1 MKTLGLIGGMS
12 WESTATY
19 YRRLNQIARDRLG
32 GQHSARLVMVSVDF
46 APIAAMQAAGDWD
59 GATRAMVEAARTLA
73 KAGAD
78 GVLICAN
85 TMHKM
90 ADAVEQAAGV
100 PLIHIADATA
110 AALSADERRKP
121 LLLATRFTMAPGF
134 YRDRL
139 RQRGVEAIVPNE
151 AERERLHAIIYE
163 ELVLGRMEPPS
174 KAEVLAMIARAGRE
188 DDADSVI
195 FGCTEIG
202 LLIEPWESP
211 LAVFD
216 TAEIHCLAAMDFA
229 LS

>member
-32 GQHSARLVMVSVDF
+32 GQHSAKLVMVSVDF

-73 KAGAD
+73 NAGAD
-78 GVLICAN
+78 GLLICAN

-100 PLIHIADATA
+100 PLLHIADATA
-110 AALSADERRKP
+110 QALTVAERRKP
-121 LLLATRFTMAPGF
+121 LLLATRFTMEQGF

-139 RQRGVEAIVPNE
+139 SQRGVSAIVPNE
-151 AERERLHAIIYE
+151 AERGRLHAIIYE
-163 ELVLGRMEPPS
+163 ELVLGRMEPAS
-174 KAEVLAMIARAGRE
+174 KARVLAMIARSARDEG
-188 DDADSVI
+188 ADSVI

-202 LLIEPWESP
+202 LLIEPPESP
-211 LAVFD
+211 LAAFD

-229 LS
+229 LN